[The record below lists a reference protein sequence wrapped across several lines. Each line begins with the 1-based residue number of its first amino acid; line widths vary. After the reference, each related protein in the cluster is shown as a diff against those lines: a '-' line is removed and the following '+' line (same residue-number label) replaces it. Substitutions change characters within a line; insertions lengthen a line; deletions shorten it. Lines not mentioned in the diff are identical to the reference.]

1 MKGVVFIELLAM
13 VDEVFS
19 QEMTELIILDSN
31 VESKGIY
38 TSIGTYPHTEILSLV
53 VALHK
58 RTGAEVSDLV
68 HAFGK
73 YLFKGFTRHYPHFF
87 ENQTSAFEFLK
98 GVDSYIHVEV
108 NKLYP
113 EAKTPSVIAEQK
125 NEGELEVSYKSECP
139 FAELANG
146 LLEACI
152 EHFEQDIQIERPF
165 TGEDGCS
172 AKFRLVQA

>member
-1 MKGVVFIELLAM
+1 MKGVVFTEFLQM

-19 QEMTELIILDSN
+19 PEMTEMIIVDSD
-31 VESKGIY
+31 VESKGVY
-38 TSIGTYPHTEILSLV
+38 TTVGTYPHTEILALV

-73 YLFKGFTRHYPHFF
+73 YLFISFTKHYPHFF
-87 ENQTSAFEFLK
+87 ENQSSAFEFLK
-98 GVDSYIHVEV
+98 GVDTYIHVEV

-113 EAKTPSVIAEQK
+113 EANTPSVKAEEK
-125 NEGELEVSYKSECP
+125 GEGELEINYKSECP

-152 EHFEQDIQIERPF
+152 EHFQQDIKVERPF

-172 AKFRLVQA
+172 AQFRLLQA